1 MAVYMIITYD
11 VTDPERFKDYN
22 PGSLSDIFATISK
35 HGGSIVGA
43 GPTDAVEGSTEQT
56 CVIVNF
62 PDADA
67 AKAWAADDEYAPMK
81 AIRYEA
87 SSNTTEFIVP
97 AL

>member
-1 MAVYMIITYD
+1 MIITYD
-11 VTDPERFKDYN
+11 VSDAERFKEYN
-22 PGSLSDIFATISK
+22 PGSLPAIFATISK
-35 HGGSIVGA
+35 HGGKIVGA
-43 GPTDAVEGSTEQT
+43 GPTEVIEGSTQET

-67 AKAWAADDEYAPMK
+67 AKAWAADEEYAPMK

-87 SSNTTEFIVP
+87 SSNTTEYIVP